1 MIALEASRAL
11 ARAWARACGGDA
23 EPIETH
29 ASIVVLSRDRAF
41 KFRKPVDLGFLD
53 YRTLDARRRD
63 CEEETRLNRRLAPEV
78 YLGTY
83 ALLRDDAG
91 SLLLASK
98 PPVGAVI
105 LDWIVA
111 MRRLPAEGML
121 DRLLAEDRVSGTAV
135 ETFARE
141 LAAFHESVGP
151 ADPHFGSVEDLARR
165 IETNL
170 RRLREHAVERTGILS
185 TACADALERILPAR
199 LAAVAPTLERRRRAG
214 RVREGHG
221 DLHARNLCLVDGRIV
236 AYDCLQFDRGLRTV
250 DVASE
255 VGFLA
260 MDLAFRGHRELA
272 DAFVRAYADASG
284 DAEVATLVPLFALHY
299 AVIRAMVDAIRAGE
313 PAIDDA
319 ERARLREEIRR
330 HALLAAGYASGPALV
345 LVAGLPLTGKSTLAR
360 AIAGPLRAR
369 ILRSDEIRK
378 ELAGI
383 APNERGGAALYAAEA
398 SDRTYAEVGARAE
411 RELAAGRSVVVDAAA
426 LERARRDALRAR
438 GAQRPAFLVHA
449 TALRATIEAR
459 AALRRDDPTE
469 VSDAGLAVH
478 DALART
484 AEPPT
489 EWPLSHRV
497 EAGAERP
504 IDEHLAALAERILVA
519 TVSAGA
525 APAGDA
531 PA

>member
-1 MIALEASRAL
+1 MSAVEASRAL
-11 ARAWARACGGDA
+11 ARELACAQGGDA

-29 ASIVVLSRDRAF
+29 ASLVVLARDRAF

-53 YRTLDARRRD
+53 YRTLDARRAD
-63 CEEETRLNRRLAPEV
+63 CEAETRLNRRLAPEV

-83 ALLRDDAG
+83 ALVRDDRG
-91 SLLLASK
+91 TLDLASQ
-98 PPVGAVI
+98 PPVGAEI

-121 DRLLAEDRVSGTAV
+121 DRLLAADRVPGAAV

-141 LAAFHESVGP
+141 LAAFHDSVGP
-151 ADPHFGSVEDLARR
+151 ADPVYGSVEEHARR
-165 IETNL
+165 VATNL

-185 TACADALERILPAR
+185 SACADALERILPAR
-199 LAAVAPTLERRRRAG
+199 LAARAPTLERRRREG

-260 MDLAFRGHRELA
+260 MDLAFRGRPDLA
-272 DAFVRAYADASG
+272 DAFVSAYAEASG
-284 DAEVATLVPLFALHY
+284 DAEVPALVPFFALHY

-313 PAIDDA
+313 AAIADA
-319 ERARLREEIRR
+319 ERIRLREEIRR

-360 AIAGPLRAR
+360 AIAAPLRAT
-369 ILRSDEIRK
+369 IVRSDAIRK
-378 ELAGI
+378 EIAGLA
-383 APNERGGAALYAAEA
+383 PTERGGRGLYAAEA

-411 RELAAGRSVVVDAAA
+411 RELAAGRSVVIDAAA
-426 LERARRDALRAR
+426 LERRRRDALRAR
-438 GAQRPAFLVHA
+438 RPAFLVHA
-449 TALRATIEAR
+449 TAARATIEAR
-459 AALRRDDPTE
+459 AALRRADPSE

-478 DALART
+478 DALASA
-484 AEPPT
+484 AEAPT
-489 EWPLSHRV
+489 EWPASHRID
-497 EAGAERP
+497 ASAERP
-504 IDEHLAALAERILVA
+504 IDEHLALLAERILVA
-519 TVSAGA
+519 AVSADA
-525 APAGDA
+525 ARAGDA